1 MLKVKLVQWSWK
13 VIIAS
18 GLGLMFVTGSYA
30 DKTYL
35 EEVVVTAQKRDENIT
50 DVPISI
56 TQLNGDRMN
65 ARFAGGGDIME
76 LRSAVPGLHIES
88 SNGRGAPRFYLRGL
102 GNADF
107 TAAASQPVTVIF
119 DDVPVELSTL
129 RAFPIFDMESIEVAR
144 GPQGTLFGRNTTAGF
159 VHVKSALPTEE
170 FEGYINVQSGTYD
183 TLNFEGAVSGT
194 LIEDKLMGRVSV
206 LNQNR
211 GDWVNNPILGTKL
224 NSHDI
229 LAARIFRH

>member
-1 MLKVKLVQWSWK
+1 MLRGKLIQWSWK

-88 SNGRGAPRFYLRGL
+88 SNRN
-102 GNADF
+102 GN
-107 TAAASQPVTVIF
+107 
-119 DDVPVELSTL
+119 L
-129 RAFPIFDMESIEVAR
+129 
-144 GPQGTLFGRNTTAGF
+144 
-159 VHVKSALPTEE
+159 
-170 FEGYINVQSGTYD
+170 
-183 TLNFEGAVSGT
+183 
-194 LIEDKLMGRVSV
+194 
-206 LNQNR
+206 
-211 GDWVNNPILGTKL
+211 
-224 NSHDI
+224 
-229 LAARIFRH
+229 